1 MNLPSLPRQEF
12 ERRWRAT
19 QEAMSEGGL
28 DLFLAYSDDHAVFGP
43 AHVRYLANFPAHF
56 EPVCVLVPSSGE
68 PMLATGPE
76 TAAYAA
82 LVSAISTIVAIE
94 EFGVPGEEYPYLTLQ
109 SMAAVVASLQN
120 ATPRRVGVAG
130 LDQMSVATWERL
142 RPAFGSAELVRADD
156 LLLGLRRRKSVD
168 EIAVLKY
175 AFSLAQRAMQ
185 AALQACLAGAHEFEV
200 AAAAEFAMRSAGAEG
215 TAIDSIVAFGAD
227 NSRPIIAR
235 AGRRQLQPGD
245 IVSLTFAARYEGYS
259 APIARVAYVGEP
271 PAVLR
276 KATEVALEAQRRSIA
291 ALRPGVACMAVD
303 AAARSYLGEHGYAQ
317 HCAYGVGHSVGLQ
330 EFEPPFCGPSNRE
343 VLDASMVMSID
354 VPMFF
359 GPWGGFRFEDAFLIT
374 EDGTEP
380 LTTVDSGLITLS
392 V

>member
-19 QEAMSEGGL
+19 QERMRDSGL

-56 EPVCVLVPSSGE
+56 EPACVVVSPEGE
-68 PMLATGPE
+68 PTLATGPE

-82 LVSAISTIVAIE
+82 LVSAISNIVAIE
-94 EFGVPGEEYPYLTLQ
+94 EFGVAGEEYPYLTLRD
-109 SMAAVVASLQN
+109 MAAIVQELQG
-120 ATPRRVGVAG
+120 ATPRRVGIAG
-130 LDQMSVATWERL
+130 LDQMPVATWERL
-142 RPAFGSAELVRADD
+142 RPAFGSAEIVQADR
-156 LLLGLRRRKSVD
+156 LLLDLRRRKSMD

-175 AFSLAQRAMQ
+175 AFTLAERAMH
-185 AALQACLAGAHEFEV
+185 AALKACVVGAHEFEV
-200 AAAAEFAMRSAGAEG
+200 AAAAEYAMRAAGAEG
-215 TAIDSIVAFGAD
+215 VAIDSIVAFGAD

-235 AGRRQLQPGD
+235 ASRRLLRVGD

-259 APIARVAYVGEP
+259 APIGRVAHVGEP
-271 PAVLR
+271 PALLR
-276 KATEVALEAQRRSIA
+276 EAAEVALEAQRRSVA
-291 ALRPGVACMAVD
+291 ALRPGVACNAVD
-303 AAARSYLGEHGYAQ
+303 GAARSLLAEHGYAE

-330 EFEPPFCGPSNRE
+330 EFEPPYCGPSNTE
-343 VLDASMVMSID
+343 VLEASMVMSVD

-359 GPWGGFRFEDAFLIT
+359 GPWGGFRFEDAYLVT
-374 EDGTEP
+374 EGGAEP
-380 LTTVDSGLITLS
+380 MTAVESSLLVLP